1 MTGTRRDSEDGRRRF
16 VACLAG
22 PVPLRRRPGPEHQ
35 DIGQTTGGG
44 PSTML
49 SEDQTVARPDV
60 QKCLQ

>member
-1 MTGTRRDSEDGRRRF
+1 MWGARRDSEVRRRRF
-16 VACLAG
+16 VAGPAG
-22 PVPLRRRPGPEHQ
+22 QLPLRRRRDTENR